1 MTTYCM
7 GQVQQQGLKQNGVV
21 HNPYGHFTV
30 ALSRSPKLYCLNDFI
45 GTLKDSAARFF
56 ISSECH

>member
-1 MTTYCM
+1 M